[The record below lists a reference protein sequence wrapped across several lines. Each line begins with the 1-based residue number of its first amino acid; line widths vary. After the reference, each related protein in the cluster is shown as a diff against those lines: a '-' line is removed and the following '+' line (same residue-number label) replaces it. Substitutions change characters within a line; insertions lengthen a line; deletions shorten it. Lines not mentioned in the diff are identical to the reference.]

1 MAYDER
7 LADRIRAVLGKRTD
21 VSERKMF
28 GGLAF
33 LVGGHMCVGIVGKDL
48 MVRVGK
54 EAFEEAVRAPH
65 ARRMDFTGTPSKG
78 MVYVA
83 PAGLKTAPALR
94 SWVEKGITL
103 VATLPERT
111 GGGPSGRKR
120 AERKVEP
127 ADHPRTAVPDGRI
140 TPLLGGRWAHD
151 QTAPHAEGGPPSS
164 ACRSGL

>member
-54 EAFEEAVRAPH
+54 EAFEEA
-65 ARRMDFTGTPSKG
+65 K
-78 MVYVA
+78 
-83 PAGLKTAPALR
+83 PAG
-94 SWVEKGITL
+94 
-103 VATLPERT
+103 
-111 GGGPSGRKR
+111 
-120 AERKVEP
+120 
-127 ADHPRTAVPDGRI
+127 
-140 TPLLGGRWAHD
+140 
-151 QTAPHAEGGPPSS
+151 
-164 ACRSGL
+164 